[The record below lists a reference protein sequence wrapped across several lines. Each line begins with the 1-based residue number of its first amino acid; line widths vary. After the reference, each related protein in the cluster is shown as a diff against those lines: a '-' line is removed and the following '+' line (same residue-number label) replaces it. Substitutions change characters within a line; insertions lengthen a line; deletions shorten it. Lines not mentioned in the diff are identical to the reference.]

1 MGIDNMYLDS
11 FGFRQHPFRH
21 TPDADFLYLSPA
33 HARAKACVE
42 QASIQRGAIVL
53 VTGEVG
59 CGKSVLMNRVMAEM
73 PSHIVVARLTQ
84 TNLDVDEF
92 LQALLTQFDFQ
103 PFDRSKGALR
113 TLLDNF
119 LFAQSMRGH
128 CVLLIIEEAQNL
140 SRAALREIGELA
152 ELEEDGE
159 KLISVVLVG
168 QPGLR
173 DRLGEKELSGL
184 ARRARGQVHLEALDQ
199 RETTEL
205 IRHRL
210 AVSGCKES
218 PFEEDTYA
226 EIFRYTGGVPR
237 VIINLC
243 DTALTAAYV
252 EDSPQVTL
260 PLLKAAI
267 EELELEAV
275 AEAEDEESAEAGV
288 DTKAM
293 RPRLTVAKNGRC
305 VQELEIVDTRV
316 MIGRDTDNDI
326 VLISEFI
333 SRHHA
338 QISMDL
344 EGRFWIKDL
353 NSTNGIYINN
363 RRSHGAQ
370 LHDGDVVML
379 GHHTIVFSDGREAG
393 SAAADEADDQELGR
407 TQVLDDPGDDQD
419 GETEAQV
426 SSGHS

>member
-1 MGIDNMYLDS
+1 MYLDF
-11 FGFRQHPFRH
+11 FGFGQHPFRH

-42 QASIQRGAIVL
+42 QASIQRGALVL

-59 CGKSVLMNRVMAEM
+59 CGKSVLMNRIMAEM
-73 PSHIVVARLTQ
+73 PSHISVARLTQ

-128 CVLLIIEEAQNL
+128 CVLLVIEEAQNL

-168 QPGLR
+168 QPALR
-173 DRLGEKELSGL
+173 DRLDENELSHIV
-184 ARRARGQVHLEALDQ
+184 RRARGQVHLEALNQ
-199 RETTEL
+199 RETTQL
-205 IRHRL
+205 IQHRL
-210 AVSGCKES
+210 AIAGCCES
-218 PFEEDTYA
+218 PFDSDTYS

-252 EDSPQVTL
+252 EDSARVTL
-260 PLLKAAI
+260 PLLEAAI

-275 AEAEDEESAEAGV
+275 AETQDEDVAQAGV
-288 DTKAM
+288 ETQGL
-293 RPRLTVAKNGRC
+293 RPALTVVKNGRRL
-305 VQELEIVDTRV
+305 QELEIVDTRV

-338 QISMDL
+338 QISMDG
-344 EGRFWIKDL
+344 EGGFWIKDL
-353 NSTNGIYINN
+353 NSTNGIFINN
-363 RRSHGAQ
+363 RRSHGAR
-370 LHDGDVVML
+370 LHDGDEVTL
-379 GHHTIVFSDGREAG
+379 GHHTIVFSDRGAALAATDG
-393 SAAADEADDQELGR
+393 SNGADLRA
-407 TQVLDDPGDDQD
+407 TTVLDASDDDDGDP
-419 GETEAQV
+419 ETEPQV